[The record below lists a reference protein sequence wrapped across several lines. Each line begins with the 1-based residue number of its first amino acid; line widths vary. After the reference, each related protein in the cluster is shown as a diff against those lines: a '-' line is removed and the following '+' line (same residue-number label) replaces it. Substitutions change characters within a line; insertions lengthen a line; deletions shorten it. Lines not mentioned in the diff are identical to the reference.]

1 MKMVLLALITATGIH
16 AQSYITGVYDADFT
30 NGSKTTWKWRPS
42 VVIPAFKA
50 RLSNKANT
58 DIDFLLSPQIGGGIS
73 LSNIEKITDQN
84 NQPATYRKFSWSPAT
99 FLITNKSGD
108 NNDLALTYATTVA
121 LFDDLIVFGLG
132 YDLGDTEKRWQRPH
146 LLLSFGVS
154 IDQFKA
160 K

>member
-1 MKMVLLALITATGIH
+1 MKMLIAFLIASASIH
-16 AQSYITGVYDADFT
+16 AQSYITGVYNADF
-30 NGSKTTWKWRPS
+30 SPESDLMWKWRPS

-73 LSNIEKITDQN
+73 ISQIKKIKDQN
-84 NQPATYRKFSWSPAT
+84 NQDATYRQFSFSPLT
-99 FLITNKSGD
+99 CLITNKSGD
-108 NNDLALTYATTVA
+108 NNDLALTYAATVA
-121 LFDDLIVFGLG
+121 LFDDVFVFGLG

-154 IDQFKA
+154 IDKYKA
-160 K
+160 N